1 MKKIRELFRNTK
13 LNIKFTSIII
23 LFMVIPIGVLAGV
36 LFYVMEQNAV
46 QENMDYMEYT
56 MQRNEDGIK
65 TKIDSINMST
75 QFFLSDDSLLQMLNA
90 SAIGGEISTADWLDF
105 KNNEV
110 SALERLVN
118 NNPLLY
124 GVRVYAVND
133 SVQEMMPILYNASR
147 MKKQEWSKQDK
158 YVGWNFDY
166 TDNIFNSYTMNQN
179 RKIIS
184 LVTPIIDSANGKV
197 GVIESAMTMENMFP
211 SLYEGIEDEWSFFY
225 SDEGVTYFGQKE
237 QTESSALLD
246 DILKQRPTEDKI
258 QTIYKKL
265 DGKKLVISY
274 MQVRK
279 LSGTLICVKDITKN
293 VHNVYFMRDVFVA
306 VMLAFIILLAFF
318 INRIVQHLLKQFYE
332 ILKSIRKVQKG
343 DLDVAIENCGK
354 DEMGELGT
362 QINKMLERIKE
373 LMEDNLNR
381 EMLAK
386 NSEIRALQNQIN
398 PHFLYNTLESI
409 RSEALIAGLVSV
421 ADMTEALATF
431 FRYTISKVENLV
443 SVEEELQNCMTY
455 FKIQQ
460 YRFGDRL
467 QLSVEC
473 DPEEKAAIYSCRIP
487 KLTLQPI
494 LENSIIHGTECK
506 LGTGHI
512 RILLEMTE
520 SCLLLCISDDGNG
533 MEERK
538 VADINERLQKSG
550 GILAT
555 GESETKGGIA
565 LVNVNNR
572 IHLLFGEEYGIH
584 VYSMPEI
591 GTDVKIRIPVIY
603 SDRNLIHMEERQEN
617 YC

>member
-1 MKKIRELFRNTK
+1 MKKIRELFQNTK

-265 DGKKLVISY
+265 DGKNLVISY
-274 MQVRK
+274 MQVRE

-306 VMLAFIILLAFF
+306 VMLAFIILRAFF
-318 INRIVQHLLKQFYE
+318 INRIVQHLLKQFPVENNE
-332 ILKSIRKVQKG
+332 IVLEKDITFYSMCEHHLMPFYGKAHVAYIPDGKVVGLSK
-343 DLDVAIENCGK
+343 LARTVEVYARR
-354 DEMGELGT
+354 L
-362 QINKMLERIKE
+362 QIQERMTAQIADDIMKYLAPQGVMVMLEAEHMCMTMRGIKKPGSQTITMVTRGVFAENKE
-373 LMEDNLNR
+373 LQD
-381 EMLAK
+381 
-386 NSEIRALQNQIN
+386 
-398 PHFLYNTLESI
+398 
-409 RSEALIAGLVSV
+409 
-421 ADMTEALATF
+421 
-431 FRYTISKVENLV
+431 
-443 SVEEELQNCMTY
+443 
-455 FKIQQ
+455 
-460 YRFGDRL
+460 RFL
-467 QLSVEC
+467 QL
-473 DPEEKAAIYSCRIP
+473 
-487 KLTLQPI
+487 
-494 LENSIIHGTECK
+494 
-506 LGTGHI
+506 
-512 RILLEMTE
+512 
-520 SCLLLCISDDGNG
+520 
-533 MEERK
+533 
-538 VADINERLQKSG
+538 
-550 GILAT
+550 
-555 GESETKGGIA
+555 
-565 LVNVNNR
+565 VNR
-572 IHLLFGEEYGIH
+572 
-584 VYSMPEI
+584 
-591 GTDVKIRIPVIY
+591 
-603 SDRNLIHMEERQEN
+603 
-617 YC
+617 

>member
-274 MQVRK
+274 MQVRE

-343 DLDVAIENCGK
+343 DLDVVIENCGK

-398 PHFLYNTLESI
+398 AHFIYNVLESI
-409 RSEALIAGLVSV
+409 KMMAEDTNIYIKGILDGDDCVIEITDAGKGMSEEEVEKLRLKIAG
-421 ADMTEALATF
+421 
-431 FRYTISKVENLV
+431 
-443 SVEEELQNCMTY
+443 
-455 FKIQQ
+455 KIDSNGGSGNGIGLKNVQD
-460 YRFGDRL
+460 RIHIAFGDQYGIEIASKLGCYTKIMVRIPITHR
-467 QLSVEC
+467 QSEEN
-473 DPEEKAAIYSCRIP
+473 DPEHK
-487 KLTLQPI
+487 
-494 LENSIIHGTECK
+494 
-506 LGTGHI
+506 
-512 RILLEMTE
+512 
-520 SCLLLCISDDGNG
+520 
-533 MEERK
+533 
-538 VADINERLQKSG
+538 
-550 GILAT
+550 
-555 GESETKGGIA
+555 
-565 LVNVNNR
+565 
-572 IHLLFGEEYGIH
+572 
-584 VYSMPEI
+584 
-591 GTDVKIRIPVIY
+591 
-603 SDRNLIHMEERQEN
+603 
-617 YC
+617 